1 MSFGD
6 KIFGLI
12 LVVAGLA
19 IGTYWTVW
27 QLMTL
32 PIVDDSKLPIKA
44 LFLEPFYLFKI
55 PALAL
60 VLGLLLID
68 AFISRTNKRI
78 AAEKARKAAEAAKKK
93 Q

>member
-1 MSFGD
+1 MSFSD
-6 KIFGLI
+6 KVFGLI
-12 LVVAGLA
+12 LVVAGFA
-19 IGTYWTVW
+19 IGLYWTLW
-27 QLMTL
+27 QLVSL
-32 PIVDDSKLPIKA
+32 PIVDEKSLPISG